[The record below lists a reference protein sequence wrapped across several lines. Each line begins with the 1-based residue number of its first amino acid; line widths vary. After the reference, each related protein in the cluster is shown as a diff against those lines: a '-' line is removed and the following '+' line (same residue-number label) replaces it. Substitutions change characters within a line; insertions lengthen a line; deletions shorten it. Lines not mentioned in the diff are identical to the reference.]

1 MMFTNN
7 AMAQSDEIYQRVN
20 SLWEKADYF
29 NSINQEDSCLFYR
42 LSVIDICKQE
52 GIYEFLPIAEYLV
65 GGTYQLKNNTKKQLE
80 SIPYFKDAAHWFK
93 ISSDADYEKLG
104 LSSIEIVA
112 RTYGM
117 CNMQDSI
124 IDFINEHGP
133 YLMQKKTSY
142 EKEVLDILYWKL
154 SAFIHLNFNKS
165 GYREEAKSIASEIV
179 NFNQRQYS
187 ENSIQYLS
195 SLYMYTFCLRLPDN
209 RQELSDVYTKAFEI
223 WGAIP
228 NKESHNEYVLYVNNY
243 LTFLLQSNLL
253 QSNSNDEALIS
264 RLEQEMYR
272 LCELQSV
279 NPNTK
284 INFYITQAQY
294 LTNIHELRK
303 ADVLCDKVIQGIHNE
318 YNDNPLLFDRL
329 ADAYSQKA
337 RIRYFREDFSNADSL
352 AYLAQTTIERLGN
365 KNESY
370 AKVLSLRSHIK
381 SDLGEFEDAKRL
393 GREGI
398 LIQYNCDPEKVDPY
412 DVIHLL
418 RLSYGEDKIS
428 QYYEYSSLLNK
439 TYNYSIVEGDF
450 LKYLAEGYSEIG
462 EYERADSI
470 YENAYDLLLK
480 NKTNLIY
487 QDETRWNNSIS
498 TLYFSWGKNLLC
510 QKRISEGIKRLEDC
524 HNQATLLLVQMY
536 AYNNNVEK
544 FEQAALNNFNYIGDL
559 VKKHFMF
566 LGDHERELYM
576 QSVLDYPLFEIE
588 SLAALLPNNKT
599 AIQIAFDA
607 CLLHKSM
614 ALSSYISVK
623 NRLSNFQ
630 DIKDEIVELDN
641 LEKAYTIAEN
651 DTQRKAIA
659 QRMSPIERN
668 IQRYLSSNS
677 SLLSDIF
684 VNWKQVKNALKDNE
698 AVVEFICYCSNDWP
712 WVSNDLKE
720 IRYGALTLK
729 KEYDEP
735 RFVDV
740 ASSEFIHSVALN
752 NQNFPDSICEQ
763 LWAPIMDCFHNNEL
777 VYFSPIAD
785 LNAINLE
792 AIGNLKY
799 PNTFVRLSSSRNLC
813 FKKTTQVNEH
823 YKTILY
829 GGIDYKS
836 ESSLAPEYSIP
847 QNNNLST
854 TIIKSSTLRGGN
866 LEALPGT
873 LEEIEMI
880 SKLFPQ
886 NSHVVSYSKSNAT
899 EESLKSLSGQQVSIL
914 HIATHGFAYG
924 DNSIK
929 DFNEPMRKCGLLM
942 AGSQA
947 AWSGGSQSV
956 SRKEDGILLGEEI
969 AALALE
975 DNDLVVLS
983 ACETGAG
990 ELSSEGVFGLQRAFK
1005 KAGANSILMSL
1016 WQVDDLSTKLF
1027 MMEFYRNYISGKSK
1041 QESLKLAQRYVRE
1054 YKDENGN
1061 LLYEAPT
1068 YWASWILLDAL
1079 N

>member
-264 RLEQEMYR
+264 RLEQEMYH

-294 LTNIHELRK
+294 LTNIQELSK
-303 ADVLCDKVIQGIHNE
+303 ADVLCDKAIQEIQNE
-318 YNDNPLLFDRL
+318 YSDNPLLFDRL
-329 ADAYSQKA
+329 ADAYFQKA
-337 RIRYFREDFSNADSL
+337 RIKYFRENFSSADSL
-352 AYLAQTTIERLGN
+352 ACLAQTTIERLGN

-370 AKVLSLRSHIK
+370 AQVLSLRSHIK

-393 GREGI
+393 GREGV

-470 YENAYDLLLK
+470 YKNAYDLLLK

-659 QRMSPIERN
+659 QRMSPIERS

-740 ASSEFIHSVALN
+740 ASSEFIHSVAIN
-752 NQNFPDSICEQ
+752 NQSFPDSICEQ

-1016 WQVDDLSTKLF
+1016 WKVDDLSTKLF

-1061 LLYEAPT
+1061 LLFEAPT

>member
-7 AMAQSDEIYQRVN
+7 AMAQSDENYQRVN

-124 IDFINEHGP
+124 IDFINEHEA
-133 YLMQKKTSY
+133 YLMQKKSSY

-179 NFNQRQYS
+179 DSNQRQYS

-195 SLYMYTFCLRLPDN
+195 SLYMYIFCLRLPDN
-209 RQELSDVYTKAFEI
+209 KQELSDIYTKAFEV
-223 WGAIP
+223 WGSIP
-228 NKESHNEYVLYVNNY
+228 NKESHNEYVSYVNNY
-243 LTFLLQSNLL
+243 LTFLLQSN
-253 QSNSNDEALIS
+253 SNDKALIS
-264 RLEQEMYR
+264 NLEQEMYR
-272 LCELQSV
+272 LCDLESV

-294 LTNIHELRK
+294 LTNIDELRK

-337 RIRYFREDFSNADSL
+337 RIRYFREDFSSADSL
-352 AYLAQTTIERLGN
+352 AHLAQTTIERLGN

-370 AKVLSLRSHIK
+370 AKVLLLRAHIK
-381 SDLGEFEDAKRL
+381 SDLGELEDAKRL

-398 LIQYNCDPEKVDPY
+398 FIQYNCNPEKVDPY

-428 QYYEYSSLLNK
+428 QYNEYSSLLNK
-439 TYNYSIVEGDF
+439 TYNYGIVEGDV
-450 LKYLAEGYSEIG
+450 LMYLAEGYSEIG
-462 EYERADSI
+462 EYEKADSI
-470 YENAYDLLLK
+470 YENAYNLLLK
-480 NKTNLIY
+480 NKTNPIY
-487 QDETRWNNSIS
+487 QNDTRWINSIS
-498 TLYFSWGKNLLC
+498 TLSFSWGKNLLC
-510 QKRISEGIKRLEDC
+510 QKRISEGIKLLEDC
-524 HNQATLLLVQMY
+524 HDQASLLLVQMY
-536 AYNNNVEK
+536 AYNNNVVK
-544 FEQAALNNFNYIGDL
+544 FEQAALNIFNYIGDL
-559 VKKHFMF
+559 VKKHFLF

-588 SLAALLPNNKT
+588 SLAALLPYNKT
-599 AIQIAFDA
+599 AVQIAFDA

-623 NRLSNFQ
+623 KRLSNFL
-630 DIKDEIVELDN
+630 DIRDEIVELHN
-641 LEKAYTIAEN
+641 LKKAYTIAEN
-651 DTQRKAIA
+651 NTQRETIA
-659 QRMSPIERN
+659 QRMSPIERS

-677 SLLSDIF
+677 SLISDIF

-698 AVVEFICYCSNDWP
+698 SVVEFICYCSNDWP
-712 WVSNDLKE
+712 WVSNDLKK
-720 IRYGALTLK
+720 IRYGALILK

-752 NQNFPDSICEQ
+752 NQSFPDSICEE
-763 LWAPIMDCFHNNEL
+763 LWGSIMDCFHNNEL

-799 PNTFVRLSSSRNLC
+799 PNTFVRLASSRNLC
-813 FKKTTQVNEH
+813 FKETTQANEH
-823 YKTILY
+823 YNTILY
-829 GGIDYKS
+829 GGIDYNS
-836 ESSLAPEYSIP
+836 ESSLAPGYSTP

-854 TIIKSSTLRGGN
+854 AIIKSSTLRGGN
-866 LEALPGT
+866 LVALPGT

-899 EESLKSLSGQQVSIL
+899 EESLKSLSGQQISIL

-947 AWSGGSQSV
+947 AWSGASQSV

-1016 WQVDDLSTKLF
+1016 WKVDDLSTKLF

-1061 LLYEAPT
+1061 LLFEAPT
-1068 YWASWILLDAL
+1068 YWASWIILDAL